1 MTFNREHGE
10 IGFRSAIRNITS
22 QAIEA
27 VRKGDTILIITD
39 RNATIRDLPIPGL
52 LMLRSLLNA
61 MNDSGLRLDAS
72 IVVDTA
78 EVKNAHHFAAHV
90 GFGATDVC
98 TYQVQ

>member
-27 VRKGDTILIITD
+27 VRKGVSILIITD

-52 LMLRSLLNA
+52 LMLRSLVNA
-61 MNDSGLRLDAS
+61 LNDSGLRLDAS

-78 EVKNAHHFAAHV
+78 EDRKSTRLNSSHV
-90 GFGATDVC
+90 AISYAVFC
-98 TYQVQ
+98 LQK